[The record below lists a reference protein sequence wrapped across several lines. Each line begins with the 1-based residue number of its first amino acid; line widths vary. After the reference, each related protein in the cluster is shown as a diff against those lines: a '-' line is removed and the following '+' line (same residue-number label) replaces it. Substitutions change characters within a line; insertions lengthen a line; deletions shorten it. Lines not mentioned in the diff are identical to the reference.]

1 MLDLTKDRVDKVLLK
16 FTLPM
21 FISVIF
27 QQMYNMADSL
37 IAGKFA
43 GENALAAVG
52 ASYPI
57 TMILMSVALGTGI
70 GTMVIISHFY
80 GRKAYK
86 RMKSAISTI
95 LISTVVISI
104 ILSALALAFSTSLLA
119 ILNTPDNIFID
130 SKKYL
135 DIYIYGFLS
144 LYLYNVITG
153 IFTSMGD
160 SQTPLYMLIASSL
173 LNILLDYVFVAK
185 FNWGVAG
192 VAYATLFAQT
202 LSFIVSA
209 VFLWFRLK
217 TIKTDKF
224 AYFSIEELKN
234 ISVIAIPS
242 ILQQSFISIGNI
254 FIQARVNSFG
264 SSTVAGFAAANK
276 LNTFVITSFTTI
288 GNAVSSFSAQN
299 IGAQKYDRIK
309 NGFKA
314 ALKIGLTIA
323 ITFFLI
329 FFIKGDFLMSL
340 FLKEINPQTINVG
353 HDFLKIVSP
362 FYVVS
367 ALKLVADGVLRASKK
382 MKEFMTAT
390 FVDLLLRVILAFV
403 LSYRFGSLGIWLS
416 WPIGWVIA
424 TGLSF
429 YYYKNLV
436 DKGDFNG

>member
-80 GRKAYK
+80 GRRAFK

-95 LISTVVISI
+95 LISTIVISVVMSI
-104 ILSALALAFSTSLLA
+104 LALIFSTSLLKM
-119 ILNTPDNIFID
+119 LNTPNNIFLD
-130 SKKYL
+130 SKEYL

-160 SQTPLYMLIASSL
+160 SQTPLYMLISSSM
-173 LNILLDYVFVAK
+173 LNIFLDYIFVAK
-185 FNWGVAG
+185 FNWGVSG
-192 VAYATLFAQT
+192 VAYATLLAQT

-209 VFLWFRLK
+209 IFLWYRLK
-217 TIKTDKF
+217 KIKTDRF

-288 GNAVSSFSAQN
+288 GNSVSSFSAQN
-299 IGAQKYDRIK
+299 IGAKKYERVK
-309 NGFKA
+309 EGFKS
-314 ALKIGLTIA
+314 ALKIGLIIA
-323 ITFFLI
+323 FIFFII

-340 FLKEINPQTINVG
+340 FLKETNQKTISVG
-353 HDFLKIVSP
+353 HNFLKIVSP

-382 MKEFMTAT
+382 MREFMVAT
-390 FVDLLLRVILAFV
+390 FVDLFLRVILAFA
-403 LSYRFGSLGIWLS
+403 LSNSLGYIGIWIS

-424 TGLSF
+424 TILSF
-429 YYYKNLV
+429 YYYKKV
-436 DKGDFNG
+436 IDKGDFNG

>member
-1 MLDLTKDRVDKVLLK
+1 MLDLTKDKVDKVLLK
-16 FTLPM
+16 FILPM

-70 GTMVIISHFY
+70 GTMVIVSHLY

-104 ILSALALAFSTSLLA
+104 LLIIVALFLSDKLPLL
-119 ILNTPDNIFID
+119 LNTPKNIFID

-135 DIYIYGFLS
+135 DIYIYGFIS

-160 SQTPLYMLIASSL
+160 SKTPLYLLITSSV
-173 LNILLDYVFVAK
+173 LNIFLDYIFVAK
-185 FNWGVAG
+185 FEWGVEG
-192 VAYATLFAQT
+192 VAYATLLAQS
-202 LSFIVSA
+202 LSFVVSG
-209 VFLWFRLK
+209 VLLWFR
-217 TIKTDKF
+217 IKKIETDKF
-224 AYFSIEELKN
+224 LLFSIAELKN

-254 FIQARVNSFG
+254 FIQARINSFG
-264 SSTVAGFAAANK
+264 SSTVAGFSAANK
-276 LNTFVITSFTTI
+276 LNTFIITSFTTI
-288 GNAVSSFSAQN
+288 GNGVSSFTAQN

-309 NGFKA
+309 KGFKA
-314 ALKIGLTIA
+314 GLKIGLSIA
-323 ITFFLI
+323 GVFFLI
-329 FFIKGDFLMSL
+329 FFIKGDFLLSL
-340 FLKEINPQTINVG
+340 FLKENNQSTINVG
-353 HDFLKIVSP
+353 HEFLKIVSP

-367 ALKLVADGVLRASKK
+367 SLKLVADGVLRGSKK
-382 MKEFMTAT
+382 MKDFMKAT
-390 FVDLLLRVILAFV
+390 FVDLLLRVILAFI
-403 LSYRFGSLGIWLS
+403 LSYRIGARGIWLS
-416 WPIGWVIA
+416 WPIGWCIA
-424 TGLSF
+424 TAMSF
-429 YYYKNLV
+429 YYYKRLV
-436 DKGDFNG
+436 NKGDYNV